1 MSNVLG
7 RIGALRNRY
16 VDPMVAIDWTS
27 ADPALPWLPLRM
39 LSRAGLG
46 RDAEI
51 APDLLVRL
59 SRIEFARLCA
69 AGLWLE
75 GLLIS
80 RATSRGFPAHRP
92 AEARAILQEVREE
105 TGHGLM
111 FLEMIDR
118 AGLGGV
124 ALLGPTGLLSAVAHR
139 LSPEDAAFWAMV
151 FVGETVT
158 DQYALRA
165 LHFAGANNG
174 AADRR
179 LCPVA
184 RQVLALH
191 HRDEA
196 RHIAA
201 ARALLDARVQRMGP
215 SSRRLFAVTLRFL
228 LRRFLR
234 ATLYPTAA
242 SLALLGLADPREAA
256 RAAWA
261 CPERRALARNCAAPA
276 LEFLRGLSLA
286 EPKRNGRAA
295 REGGEFRRW
304 LVGGDFKRRS
314 FECRVPDST
323 DHGGDAVGD
332 Q

>member
-1 MSNVLG
+1 MSDVLDRIGVLG
-7 RIGALRNRY
+7 SRY
-16 VDPMVAIDWTS
+16 
-27 ADPALPWLPLRM
+27 ADPLIAVDWLAADPTLPWLPLRM

-46 RDAEI
+46 QDNEPTPEMLMRF
-51 APDLLVRL
+51 

-80 RATSRGFPAHRP
+80 RVTSRGFPADRP
-92 AEARAILQEVREE
+92 VEARVMLQEVREE
-105 TGHGLM
+105 SGHGLM

-139 LSPEDAAFWAMV
+139 LSPADAAFWAMV

-165 LHFAGANNG
+165 LHMANGNDG
-174 AADRR
+174 AADTRV
-179 LCPVA
+179 CPVA

-201 ARALLDARVQRMGP
+201 ARALLEGRVQRMGP
-215 SSRRLFAVTLRFL
+215 VDRRLFAVMLRFL

-234 ATLYPTAA
+234 ATLYPTPA
-242 SLALLGLADPREAA
+242 SFAVLGIRDPYQAA
-256 RAAWA
+256 RAARA
-261 CPERRALARNCAAPA
+261 CPERRALADSCAGPA
-276 LEFLRGLSLA
+276 LELLRGVSLA
-286 EPKRNGRAA
+286 RPEAIARADGAGRD
-295 REGGEFRRW
+295 FR
-304 LVGGDFKRRS
+304 
-314 FECRVPDST
+314 
-323 DHGGDAVGD
+323 
-332 Q
+332 